1 MPVQTALRNTSS
13 VQVWKFPV
21 QNNRSRFV
29 DGGTSFFKAQSKGRA
44 NALGCRVVTTE
55 DVKLE
60 RSLENAWNITGTV
73 VLENRAQ
80 STNQGLCTLI
90 AGA

>member
-1 MPVQTALRNTSS
+1 MTARSAMLNTSS
-13 VQVWKFPV
+13 AEFWKFPV

-29 DGGTSFFKAQSKGRA
+29 DGGISFFEAQSKGRA
-44 NALGCRVVTTE
+44 TALGCRVVTTE

-73 VLENRAQ
+73 VLESRAQ
-80 STNQGLCTLI
+80 STNQSPVV
-90 AGA
+90 